1 MQQDNN
7 AKTQAKTFSPDL
19 KVTEMVWWD
28 VKRVV
33 YKQIPDISSH
43 LNTGHCF
50 FLLPYDNW
58 DSLQNPGNAV
68 EADGWMENRAYTA
81 SHFTKFVFVVVV
93 FLQFWQIFFLEEQPA
108 VSTQ

>member
-43 LNTGHCF
+43 FKYWSLF
-50 FLLPYDNW
+50 FFI
-58 DSLQNPGNAV
+58 AI
-68 EADGWMENRAYTA
+68 
-81 SHFTKFVFVVVV
+81 
-93 FLQFWQIFFLEEQPA
+93 WQLG
-108 VSTQ
+108 

>member
-43 LNTGHCF
+43 F
-50 FLLPYDNW
+50 
-58 DSLQNPGNAV
+58 
-68 EADGWMENRAYTA
+68 
-81 SHFTKFVFVVVV
+81 K
-93 FLQFWQIFFLEEQPA
+93 
-108 VSTQ
+108 

>member
-1 MQQDNN
+1 MD
-7 AKTQAKTFSPDL
+7 T
-19 KVTEMVWWD
+19 V
-28 VKRVV
+28 
-33 YKQIPDISSH
+33 
-43 LNTGHCF
+43 F

-93 FLQFWQIFFLEEQPA
+93 FLQILTDFLFGR
-108 VSTQ
+108 TTCC